1 MKDRLQS
8 LIFPILRGAAG
19 FQVVR
24 VRCDEITSRQ
34 FRNALSHEGL
44 QGPARSLTR
53 VAPSLRAA
61 RAPVAPE
68 PIRARCIPSHTP
80 QTAADE
86 PAKGPEHLADSGP
99 QEGRRGG
106 SPPLNMQWPSPLRNA
121 RGRPRPGRGDKTS
134 VSLTV
139 HRSRNWHVRY
149 SSRSKSPQASDHA
162 RRRRRRVNS
171 THGNADAAA
180 TQARS
185 VRGARRRRAEQ
196 RAADPSLRASR
207 A

>member
-1 MKDRLQS
+1 MQWPSPLRNARGRPRPGRGDKTSVSLTVHRSRNWHVRYSSRSQS
-8 LIFPILRGAAG
+8 PQASDHADGGVGEF
-19 FQVVR
+19 R

-99 QEGRRGG
+99 QEGGG
-106 SPPLNMQWPSPLRNA
+106 APPPSTCN
-121 RGRPRPGRGDKTS
+121 GPRHS
-134 VSLTV
+134 VTHEVGLGPDVATR
-139 HRSRNWHVRY
+139 HRSH
-149 SSRSKSPQASDHA
+149 
-162 RRRRRRVNS
+162 
-171 THGNADAAA
+171 
-180 TQARS
+180 
-185 VRGARRRRAEQ
+185 
-196 RAADPSLRASR
+196 
-207 A
+207 